1 MQFKKPFK
9 RKSYLIEFF
18 VHILKPTFPYNPLNE
33 LQIITQCERKLTINR
48 EKKIKVIS
56 IYLYCYAF
64 LMKEKIVT
72 SWTLGH
78 VQTININLPLVK
90 IISA

>member
-48 EKKIKVIS
+48 EKKINVIW
-56 IYLYCYAF
+56 IYLYTVMRFDERENNDVLDVRSCPD
-64 LMKEKIVT
+64 
-72 SWTLGH
+72 H
-78 VQTININLPLVK
+78 
-90 IISA
+90 

>member
-48 EKKIKVIS
+48 EKKSK
-56 IYLYCYAF
+56 
-64 LMKEKIVT
+64 
-72 SWTLGH
+72 
-78 VQTININLPLVK
+78 
-90 IISA
+90 